1 MLRSSGAW
9 FETPKASMM
18 ATTKIRQFP
27 KRCSGVA
34 LEVQYALYWHIH
46 DCGRNGRGR
55 ICRMQRSF
63 RDYGLT
69 PSGDSFMLACAPPC
83 KAVTQFDRATL
94 RPYFGSPEALERGY
108 ADIRECQQLRESTQF

>member
-1 MLRSSGAW
+1 MQCIGTFTIAV
-9 FETPKASMM
+9 ETDAGGF
-18 ATTKIRQFP
+18 A
-27 KRCSGVA
+27 G
-34 LEVQYALYWHIH
+34 
-46 DCGRNGRGR
+46 
-55 ICRMQRSF
+55 CRDPF

-108 ADIRECQQLRESTQF
+108 ADIRERQQLRESTQF